1 MLEAF
6 IITLREGVEA
16 ALIVGITLAYLTK
29 IGRQELR
36 KTVYAALGAAF
47 LGSIGVA
54 IVISRTHLN
63 EDAFEGW
70 VMLVASF
77 FVATM
82 VIFMMKTGRKLKGEI
97 EGKVGLLAGNDA
109 WFGLFIL
116 IFLMVLREGA
126 ETVLMLAAVSLNSTA
141 LLSFLGTLLGVLAAI
156 AFGVMFVKGSVRIN
170 LQKFFRVTTAIM
182 FLVAAQLLISGLHE
196 LSESGILP
204 SSKREMAIIGPIVSN
219 DWFFFVTIFALAAL
233 MVLFE
238 AKRREPVLALASPAE
253 RRKAAWSARRERLW
267 MVSVMTFSFVFI
279 ALITA
284 EFVYAKSVSSLSP
297 ATEVTFVN
305 GRVSIPLAQIADGDL
320 HRFQAQENGT
330 AIRFW
335 LYQKPDGKIATVFD
349 ACQIC
354 GAVGFYKARQWSG
367 LQELLGADQSA
378 VGGDVRRVQPG
389 AAEGH
394 ADGGRGDYR
403 GGGHCGRRTHV
414 RATVS
419 DVRAAGLRIL
429 PAAEAA
435 QVAGRS
441 GDYAGR
447 DRGDGDDC
455 RGHRH
460 RRQDQSRT
468 PHHWRQPGCDPGRRF
483 ARCGNWRSESQ
494 ASDRRSISQR
504 SRPAQDYGNF
514 LAQQHYWLCA
524 HAFGECKAAA
534 WRSKR

>member
-82 VIFMMKTGRKLKGEI
+82 VVFMMKTGRKLKGEI

-109 WFGLFIL
+109 WLGLFIL

-126 ETVLMLAAVSLNSTA
+126 ETVLMLAAVSLNSSA

-170 LQKFFRVTTAIM
+170 LQKFFKVTTAIM

-219 DWFFFVTIFALAAL
+219 EWFFFVTIFVLAAL

-238 AKRREPVLALASPAE
+238 AKRREPVAALASPAE

-284 EFVYAKSVSSLSP
+284 EFVYAKSVNSLSP
-297 ATEVTFVN
+297 AAEVTFIN

-349 ACQIC
+349 ACEIC
-354 GAVGFYKARQWSG
+354 GSVGFYKTANG
-367 LQELLGADQSA
+367 VVCKNCGAPINPQSVGTTGGCNPVPLKATQTADA
-378 VGGDVRRVQPG
+378 VIIEEADI
-389 AAEGH
+389 AA
-394 ADGGRGDYR
+394 GGRKF
-403 GGGHCGRRTHV
+403 
-414 RATVS
+414 
-419 DVRAAGLRIL
+419 
-429 PAAEAA
+429 A
-435 QVAGRS
+435 Q
-441 GDYAGR
+441 
-447 DRGDGDDC
+447 
-455 RGHRH
+455 
-460 RRQDQSRT
+460 
-468 PHHWRQPGCDPGRRF
+468 P
-483 ARCGNWRSESQ
+483 
-494 ASDRRSISQR
+494 
-504 SRPAQDYGNF
+504 
-514 LAQQHYWLCA
+514 
-524 HAFGECKAAA
+524 
-534 WRSKR
+534 